1 MCAHIKQT
9 TNLLQQLCV
18 NATKL
23 TKHFDTNYNGNN
35 NAHNNDNGKQCGEQK
50 NREEKEIARKGGEDR
65 LL

>member
-1 MCAHIKQT
+1 
-9 TNLLQQLCV
+9 LCV